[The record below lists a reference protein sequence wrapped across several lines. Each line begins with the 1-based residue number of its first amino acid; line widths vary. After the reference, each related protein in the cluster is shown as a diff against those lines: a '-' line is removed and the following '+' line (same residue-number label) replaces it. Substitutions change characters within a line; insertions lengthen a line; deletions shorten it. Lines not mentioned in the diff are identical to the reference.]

1 MCLVQ
6 YVLPSRS
13 NPKPRLT
20 PEGLRKSIRTSLH
33 HPLPAPIATTASR
46 APTMSISSSTARP
59 LACIKQALRQC
70 RAERQQQRRTYAAA
84 ASEALY
90 PSLQTR
96 YPPPA
101 KGFRPSIAT
110 KQNRASI
117 LARHTDPQTCPANT
131 PQASKKASKKS
142 PSRLPLPPPEK
153 AAPTPSPKSPPTKSP
168 SSIPLAP
175 APASSPP
182 QTPTAQESA
191 TSSSYVSNPATPSQA
206 YASTSATA
214 PTPVSIPPSCCETS

>member
-1 MCLVQ
+1 M
-6 YVLPSRS
+6 SSSTS
-13 NPKPRLT
+13 NPKPSLT

-33 HPLPAPIATTASR
+33 RPSPASIGTVASR
-46 APTMSISSSTARP
+46 ASTMSLSSSTARP
-59 LACIKQALRQC
+59 LGCLKQALRQC
-70 RAERQQQRRTYAAA
+70 RAERQQQRRSYAAA

-117 LARHTDPQTCPANT
+117 LARHTDPKTCPANT
-131 PQASKKASKKS
+131 PQVSKKASRKS
-142 PSRLPLPPPEK
+142 PSRLPLPPLVNT
-153 AAPTPSPKSPPTKSP
+153 APTPSPKSPPTKSP
-168 SSIPLAP
+168 SSTPPAP

-191 TSSSYVSNPATPSQA
+191 TSSSYVLNPATPSPA

-214 PTPVSIPPSCCETS
+214 PTPGSTPPSCCETS